1 MLTTLDIV
9 DQSAS
14 DAVVV
19 DIASAGSYATTRRS
33 VYDLLNS
40 LYGTG

>member
-1 MLTTLDIV
+1 MLEIG
-9 DQSAS
+9 DQGTS
-14 DAVVV
+14 DLVAV
-19 DIASAGSYATTRRS
+19 DIASAGSYAVFRRS